1 MALKDLLQQVC
12 QPLRRWLVWRQ
23 HKEIADG
30 DSRNGAA
37 SLPSDS
43 QVSRFGVSVTC
54 QGGLSQISTP
64 DYPLWSCQNLNPY
77 TIRFGS

>member
-43 QVSRFGVSVTC
+43 QVSRFGVSVFMPGGTITNLNT
-54 QGGLSQISTP
+54 GLSVMVMSKSQPIY
-64 DYPLWSCQNLNPY
+64 YPFW
-77 TIRFGS
+77 

>member
-43 QVSRFGVSVTC
+43 QVSRFGVGFMPGGTITNLNT
-54 QGGLSQISTP
+54 GLSVMVMSKSQPIY
-64 DYPLWSCQNLNPY
+64 YPFW
-77 TIRFGS
+77 